1 MISVVNATGNLTCYE
16 CAQSTLGTVDG
27 DKSGNCFNEDST
39 TPFRINCDACYI
51 RKWFLNLF
59 NQNFKHRFKYIKSRS
74 STKTMANGTVYF
86 IDRNCLKVRFN

>member
-1 MISVVNATGNLTCYE
+1 MISVVNATGNLTCFE

-39 TPFRINCDACYI
+39 TPFRISCDACYI

-59 NQNFKHRFKYIKSRS
+59 NQNFQISIIKIFHNDLNR
-74 STKTMANGTVYF
+74 
-86 IDRNCLKVRFN
+86 LKVGRQLKLMRTARFIS